1 MTISIIY
8 KNFAMRKTTIDDVSA
23 FLSDFFTKFD
33 IYDIIFERRDKN
45 DQALLDL
52 EITPSQRKEIIKKIK
67 PENYLSGP
75 NPDCNDTSRPDYW
88 EFGIK
93 IKNNYVYIKINIGNK
108 SKPVICISFHIAEH
122 KMKFPFIK
130 ES

>member
-1 MTISIIY
+1 
-8 KNFAMRKTTIDDVSA
+8 MRKTTIDDVSA

-52 EITPSQRKEIIKKIK
+52 EITPSQRKEIIKKLV
-67 PENYLSGP
+67 PVDYLSGP
-75 NPDCNDTSRPDYW
+75 NPDENDTSRPDYW

-93 IKNNYVYIKINIGNK
+93 VRNVFVYIKINIGKK
-108 SKPVICISFHIAEH
+108 SKPVICISFHIAEY
-122 KMKFPFIK
+122 KMKFPFRK
-130 ES
+130 G